1 MVSSIRV
8 RWWCSQRVWLNCN
21 KNMSRIFQTRKEKDH
36 HPQLYLFTIY
46 RTLPRTF
53 CFVLTTTLGGRYIYY
68 CYFIQLAKKTFIK
81 IIYSHSELT
90 TRIKTSVNRFYY
102 RVEKGQ
108 VKEKL
113 AFMGNLKMVPIGT
126 ESYIIEHSGNQRGR
140 MN

>member
-1 MVSSIRV
+1 
-8 RWWCSQRVWLNCN
+8 
-21 KNMSRIFQTRKEKDH
+21 MSRIFQTKGKKRIITHNFICLQFIEH
-36 HPQLYLFTIY
+36 FPEH
-46 RTLPRTF
+46 
-53 CFVLTTTLGGRYIYY
+53 FVLSSQKPWEEDIYY

-81 IIYSHSELT
+81 IIYSHNELT
-90 TRIKTSVNRFYY
+90 TRIKTSVNRYY
-102 RVEKGQ
+102 YCVEKCQ